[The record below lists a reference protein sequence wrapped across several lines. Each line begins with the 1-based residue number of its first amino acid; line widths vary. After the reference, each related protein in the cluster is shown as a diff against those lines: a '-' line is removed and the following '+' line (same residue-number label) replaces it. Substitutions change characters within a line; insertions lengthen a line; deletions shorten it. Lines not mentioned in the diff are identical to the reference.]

1 MKISKSLK
9 LALKSILLDVKMG
22 EIVAKEN
29 TLIFDGEEYAVGT
42 EVFVKDTENEGEV
55 ITAPDGEYTIIEGD
69 KDVRIIVVT
78 EGKIAEIREI
88 ETETETETPET
99 ETEVEVEAETITD
112 TEIEILPADE
122 TEDEAEAETKQ
133 EDEIQILKDRVE
145 ELTKGIAEMLN
156 KIAALEGKVE
166 VLEDKMAKVE
176 AEPAADPVEEVE
188 VEETKMSRLSYL
200 RKQ

>member
-69 KDVRIIVVT
+69 KDVKIIVVT

-88 ETETETETPET
+88 ETETETEAPET
-99 ETEVEVEAETITD
+99 EIEVEAETITD

-122 TEDEAEAETKQ
+122 TEDEAETETKQ

-145 ELTKGIAEMLN
+145 EMTKGMAEMLN

-176 AEPAADPVEEVE
+176 AEPAADPVEDVE

-200 RKQ
+200 RKK

>member
-42 EVFVKDTENEGEV
+42 EVFVKDNENEGEV
-55 ITAPDGEYTIIEGD
+55 ITAPDGDYTIVEGS
-69 KDVRIIVVT
+69 KDVKIIVVS
-78 EGKIAEIREI
+78 EGKIAEIKEI
-88 ETETETETPET
+88 ETETEPETPEI
-99 ETEVEVEAETITD
+99 ETEVEAETITE
-112 TEIEILPADE
+112 TEIEVLPADE
-122 TEDEAEAETKQ
+122 TENTVEDETKQ

-145 ELTKGIAEMLN
+145 EMTKGIAEMLN
-156 KIAALEGKVE
+156 KIAALESKVE
-166 VLEDKMAKVE
+166 VLEGKMAKVE
-176 AEPAADPVEEVE
+176 AEPAADPVEDP

>member
-42 EVFVKDTENEGEV
+42 EVFVKDNENEGEV
-55 ITAPDGEYTIIEGD
+55 ITAPDGDYTIVEGG
-69 KDVRIIVVT
+69 KDVKIIVVS
-78 EGKIAEIREI
+78 EGKIAEIKEI
-88 ETETETETPET
+88 ETETEPETPEI
-99 ETEVEVEAETITD
+99 ETEVEAETITE
-112 TEIEILPADE
+112 TEIEVLPADE
-122 TEDEAEAETKQ
+122 TENTVEDETKQ

-145 ELTKGIAEMLN
+145 EMTKGIAEMLN
-156 KIAALEGKVE
+156 KIAALESKVE
-166 VLEDKMAKVE
+166 VLEGKMAKVG
-176 AEPAADPVEEVE
+176 AEPAADPVEDP
-188 VEETKMSRLSYL
+188 VEEAKMSRLSYL

>member
-42 EVFVKDTENEGEV
+42 EVFVKDNENEGEV
-55 ITAPDGEYTIIEGD
+55 ITAPDGDYTIVEGG
-69 KDVRIIVVT
+69 KDVKIIVVS
-78 EGKIAEIREI
+78 EGKIAEIKEI
-88 ETETETETPET
+88 ETETEPETPEI
-99 ETEVEVEAETITD
+99 ETEVEAETITE
-112 TEIEILPADE
+112 TEIEVLPADE
-122 TEDEAEAETKQ
+122 TENTVEDETKQ

-145 ELTKGIAEMLN
+145 EMTKGIAEMLN
-156 KIAALEGKVE
+156 KIAALESKVE
-166 VLEDKMAKVE
+166 VLEGKMAKVE
-176 AEPAADPVEEVE
+176 AEPAADPVEDP

>member
-99 ETEVEVEAETITD
+99 EVEVEAETITD

-145 ELTKGIAEMLN
+145 ELTKGMAEMLN

-176 AEPAADPVEEVE
+176 AEPAADPAEDAE

>member
-1 MKISKSLK
+1 MKISKALK
-9 LALKSILLDVKMG
+9 IALKSILLDVKMG

-78 EGKIAEIREI
+78 EGKIAEIKEI
-88 ETETETETPET
+88 EVETPET
-99 ETEVEVEAETITD
+99 ETETEVEIEAETITE
-112 TEIEILPADE
+112 TEIEVLPADE

-145 ELTKGIAEMLN
+145 ELTKGMAEMLN
-156 KIAALEGKVE
+156 KIAALQGKVE
-166 VLEDKMAKVE
+166 ILEDKMAKVE

-200 RKQ
+200 RKH

>member
-42 EVFVKDTENEGEV
+42 EVFVKDNENEGEV
-55 ITAPDGEYTIIEGD
+55 ITAPDGDYTIVDGD
-69 KDVRIIVVT
+69 KDVKIIVVS
-78 EGKIAEIREI
+78 EGKIAEIKEI
-88 ETETETETPET
+88 ETETETETETPET
-99 ETEVEVEAETITD
+99 EVEAETITE
-112 TEIEILPADE
+112 TEIEVLPADE
-122 TEDEAEAETKQ
+122 TENTVEDETKQ

-145 ELTKGIAEMLN
+145 EMTKGIAEMLN
-156 KIAALEGKVE
+156 KIAALESKVE
-166 VLEDKMAKVE
+166 VLEGKMAKVE
-176 AEPAADPVEEVE
+176 AEPAADPVEDS

>member
-42 EVFVKDTENEGEV
+42 EVFVKDNENQGEV
-55 ITAPDGEYTIIEGD
+55 ITAPDGDYTIVEGG
-69 KDVRIIVVT
+69 KDVKIIVVS
-78 EGKIAEIREI
+78 EGKIAEIKEI
-88 ETETETETPET
+88 ETETEPETPEI
-99 ETEVEVEAETITD
+99 ETEVEAETITE
-112 TEIEILPADE
+112 TEIEVLPADE
-122 TEDEAEAETKQ
+122 TENTVEDETKQ

-145 ELTKGIAEMLN
+145 EMTKGIAEMLN
-156 KIAALEGKVE
+156 KIAALESKVE
-166 VLEDKMAKVE
+166 VLEGKMAKVE
-176 AEPAADPVEEVE
+176 AEPAADPVEDP

>member
-42 EVFVKDTENEGEV
+42 EVFVKDNENEGEV
-55 ITAPDGEYTIIEGD
+55 ITAPDGDYTIVEGD
-69 KDVRIIVVT
+69 KDVKIIVVS
-78 EGKIAEIREI
+78 EGKIAEIKEI
-88 ETETETETPET
+88 ETETETETETPET
-99 ETEVEVEAETITD
+99 EVEAETITE
-112 TEIEILPADE
+112 TEIEVLPADE
-122 TEDEAEAETKQ
+122 TENTVEDETKQ

-145 ELTKGIAEMLN
+145 EMTKGIAEMLN
-156 KIAALEGKVE
+156 KIAALESKVE
-166 VLEDKMAKVE
+166 VLEGKMAKVE
-176 AEPAADPVEEVE
+176 AEPAADPVEDP

>member
-42 EVFVKDTENEGEV
+42 EVFVKDNENEGEV
-55 ITAPDGEYTIIEGD
+55 ITAPDGDYTIVEGG
-69 KDVRIIVVT
+69 KDVKIIVVS
-78 EGKIAEIREI
+78 EGKIAEIKEI
-88 ETETETETPET
+88 ETETEPETPEI
-99 ETEVEVEAETITD
+99 ETEVEAETITE
-112 TEIEILPADE
+112 TEIEVLPADE
-122 TEDEAEAETKQ
+122 TENTVEDETKQ

-145 ELTKGIAEMLN
+145 EMTKGIAEMLN
-156 KIAALEGKVE
+156 KIAALESKVE
-166 VLEDKMAKVE
+166 VLEGKMAKVE
-176 AEPAADPVEEVE
+176 AEPAADPVEDP
-188 VEETKMSRLSYL
+188 VEEAKMSRLSYL

>member
-22 EIVAKEN
+22 EIIAKEN

-42 EVFVKDTENEGEV
+42 EVFVKDNENEGEV
-55 ITAPDGEYTIIEGD
+55 ITAPDGDYTIVEGD
-69 KDVRIIVVT
+69 KDVKIIVVS
-78 EGKIAEIREI
+78 EGKIAEIKEI
-88 ETETETETPET
+88 ETETETETETPET
-99 ETEVEVEAETITD
+99 EVEAETITE
-112 TEIEILPADE
+112 TEIEVLPADE
-122 TEDEAEAETKQ
+122 TENTVEDETKQ

-145 ELTKGIAEMLN
+145 EMTKGIAEMFN
-156 KIAALEGKVE
+156 KIAALESKVE
-166 VLEDKMAKVE
+166 VLEGKMAKVE
-176 AEPAADPVEEVE
+176 AEPAADPVEDP

>member
-42 EVFVKDTENEGEV
+42 EVFVKDNENEGEV
-55 ITAPDGEYTIIEGD
+55 ITAPDGDYTIVEGD
-69 KDVRIIVVT
+69 KNVKIIVVS
-78 EGKIAEIREI
+78 EGKIAEIKEI
-88 ETETETETPET
+88 ETETEPETPEI
-99 ETEVEVEAETITD
+99 ETEVEAETITE
-112 TEIEILPADE
+112 TEIEVLPADE
-122 TEDEAEAETKQ
+122 TENTEKDETKQ

-145 ELTKGIAEMLN
+145 EMTKGIAEMLN
-156 KIAALEGKVE
+156 KIAALESKVE
-166 VLEDKMAKVE
+166 VLEGKMAKVE
-176 AEPAADPVEEVE
+176 AEPAADPVEDP

>member
-42 EVFVKDTENEGEV
+42 EVFVKDNENEGEV
-55 ITAPDGEYTIIEGD
+55 ITAPDGDYTIVEGG
-69 KDVRIIVVT
+69 KDVKIIVVS
-78 EGKIAEIREI
+78 EGKIAEIKEI
-88 ETETETETPET
+88 ETETEPETPEI
-99 ETEVEVEAETITD
+99 ETEVEAETITE
-112 TEIEILPADE
+112 TEVEVLPADE
-122 TEDEAEAETKQ
+122 TENTVEDETKQ

-145 ELTKGIAEMLN
+145 EMTKGIAEMLN
-156 KIAALEGKVE
+156 KIAALESKVE
-166 VLEDKMAKVE
+166 VLEGKMAKVE
-176 AEPAADPVEEVE
+176 AEPAADPVEDP

>member
-42 EVFVKDTENEGEV
+42 EVFVKDNENDGEV
-55 ITAPDGEYTIIEGD
+55 ITAPDGDYTIVEGG
-69 KDVRIIVVT
+69 KDVKIIVVS
-78 EGKIAEIREI
+78 EGKIAEIKEI
-88 ETETETETPET
+88 ETETEPETPEI
-99 ETEVEVEAETITD
+99 ETEVEAETITE
-112 TEIEILPADE
+112 TEIEVLPADE
-122 TEDEAEAETKQ
+122 TENTVEDETKQ

-145 ELTKGIAEMLN
+145 EMTKGIAEMLN
-156 KIAALEGKVE
+156 KIAALESKVE
-166 VLEDKMAKVE
+166 VLEGKMAKVE
-176 AEPAADPVEEVE
+176 AEPAADPVEDP

>member
-55 ITAPDGEYTIIEGD
+55 ITAPDGDYTIVEGD
-69 KDVRIIVVT
+69 KNVKIIVVS
-78 EGKIAEIREI
+78 EGKIAEIKEI
-88 ETETETETPET
+88 ETETETETETPET
-99 ETEVEVEAETITD
+99 EVEAETITE
-112 TEIEILPADE
+112 TEIEVLPADE
-122 TEDEAEAETKQ
+122 TENTVEDETKQ

-145 ELTKGIAEMLN
+145 EMTKGIAEMLN
-156 KIAALEGKVE
+156 KIAALESKVE
-166 VLEDKMAKVE
+166 VLEGKMAKVE
-176 AEPAADPVEEVE
+176 AEPAADPVEDP

>member
-42 EVFVKDTENEGEV
+42 EVFVKDNENEGEV
-55 ITAPDGEYTIIEGD
+55 ITAPDGDYTIVEGD
-69 KDVRIIVVT
+69 KNVKIIVVS
-78 EGKIAEIREI
+78 EGKIAEIKEI
-88 ETETETETPET
+88 ETETEPETPEI
-99 ETEVEVEAETITD
+99 ETEVEAETITE
-112 TEIEILPADE
+112 TEIEVLPADE
-122 TEDEAEAETKQ
+122 TENTVEDETKQ

-145 ELTKGIAEMLN
+145 EMTKGIAEMLN
-156 KIAALEGKVE
+156 KIAALESKVE
-166 VLEDKMAKVE
+166 VLEGKMAKVE
-176 AEPAADPVEEVE
+176 AEPAADPVEDP